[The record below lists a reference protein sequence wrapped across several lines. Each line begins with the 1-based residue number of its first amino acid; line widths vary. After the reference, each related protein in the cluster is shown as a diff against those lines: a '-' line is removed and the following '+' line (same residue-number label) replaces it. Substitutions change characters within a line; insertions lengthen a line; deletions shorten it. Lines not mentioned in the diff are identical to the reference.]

1 MEKGMFGNF
10 IYKVVDRILIKLDIK
25 IKAHEELK
33 LKQQILDNK
42 LKNKRNKV

>member
-1 MEKGMFGNF
+1 MFGNF

-33 LKQQILDNK
+33 LNQQILDNK

>member
-1 MEKGMFGNF
+1 MFTKC
-10 IYKVVDRILIKLDIK
+10 IYIIIDRLLIIIDVK

-42 LKNKRNKV
+42 VKNKQNKI